1 MIEQLTKDL
10 LEIGVQYMGLCCGN
24 RAYYIRKMAETLGR
38 KPPASRYSADMT
50 QHMSQVQGAAN
61 DYANSN
67 WHKTFDFKTPE
78 TGKV

>member
-38 KPPASRYSADMT
+38 KPPASRYSADML
-50 QHMSQVQGAAN
+50 QHLSQVTAPAN
-61 DYANSN
+61 AY
-67 WHKTFDFKTPE
+67 
-78 TGKV
+78 GKEKWKICYPLGGQIEKA